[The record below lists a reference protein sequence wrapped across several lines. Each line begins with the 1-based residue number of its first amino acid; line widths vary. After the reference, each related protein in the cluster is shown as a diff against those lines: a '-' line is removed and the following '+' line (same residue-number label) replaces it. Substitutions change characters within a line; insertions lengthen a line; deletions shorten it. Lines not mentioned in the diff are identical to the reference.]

1 MHEDKRTMGI
11 GAELAALVQEEAFE
25 DLDAPVVRITG
36 PDIPIMP
43 FSPPLEDYFMLNPDK
58 VVQGLEKLAAY

>member
-1 MHEDKRTMGI
+1 MAVKSGKKPSAT
-11 GAELAALVQEEAFE
+11 A
-25 DLDAPVVRITG
+25 
-36 PDIPIMP
+36 IPIMP